1 MSFRKY
7 AKYKASG
14 VEWLGDIPA
23 GWTTQKLKYV
33 ARVQPSNVDKKSKEN
48 EKEVLLCNYTD
59 VYYNEEITA
68 DLPFMKATASDVQ
81 IRKFTL
87 KRGDTIITKD
97 SEDPNDIAVP
107 AYVPRDLDGVVCGYH
122 LALLRPE
129 NGTCGGY
136 LKRVMDSQYARSF
149 FATRANGI
157 TRYGLVTYAISNFI
171 LPFPPLKEQK
181 RIAAFLDKE
190 TAKMDALIDKQEQL
204 ITLLREKRQAM
215 ISHAVTKGLNR
226 NVKMKESGITWLGEV
241 PAHWEVK
248 KIKHILLTKK
258 GSIKTGPFGSQLTT
272 RDMEGTDIKV
282 INQRNVIDNDFDFGD
297 NFINHEKYIELRAF
311 TIFPGDILITTRGTI
326 GRTAIFPNKN
336 GTSILHPCLMRLQVD
351 EKYWLKELIALIIHG
366 SGYFL
371 EQLKILSNATT
382 IDVIYSE
389 TLKNVTIALPPT
401 REEQKQIIAFLDK
414 ETTKIDTLIE
424 KCETAIELL
433 KERRTALISAAV
445 TGKIDVRRAI

>member
-7 AKYKASG
+7 AEYKESG
-14 VEWLGDIPA
+14 VAWLGEIPT

-48 EKEVLLCNYTD
+48 EEKVLLCNYTD

-87 KRGDTIITKD
+87 KSGDTIITKD

-107 AYVPRDLDGVVCGYH
+107 AYVPQDLEGVVCGYH

-136 LKRVMDSQYARSF
+136 LKRVMDTHYARSF

-157 TRYGLVTYAISNFI
+157 TRYGLGIYAISNFI
-171 LPFPPLKEQK
+171 LPFPPLEEQK
-181 RIAAFLDKE
+181 QIVAFLDKE
-190 TAKMDALIDKQEQL
+190 TTKIDALVEKQEQL
-204 ITLLREKRQAM
+204 ITLLREKRQAI
-215 ISHAVTKGLNR
+215 ISHAVTRGLNP
-226 NVKMKESGITWLGEV
+226 NVKMKDSGIEWLGEV
-241 PAHWEVK
+241 PEHWEVSLLKWRYQVTLGKMLKSKQTAPDETEAPYLRAANIQWRGVDTSDVKRMWFSPDEK
-248 KIKHILLTKK
+248 KKLQLCKGDLLVSEGGDVGRSALWNEEIEDCYIQNSINRIRARENADTRFLYYWMYFIKHVGYI
-258 GSIKTGPFGSQLTT
+258 
-272 RDMEGTDIKV
+272 DMIC
-282 INQRNVIDNDFDFGD
+282 
-297 NFINHEKYIELRAF
+297 
-311 TIFPGDILITTRGTI
+311 
-326 GRTAIFPNKN
+326 NK
-336 GTSILHPCLMRLQVD
+336 
-351 EKYWLKELIALIIHG
+351 A
-366 SGYFL
+366 
-371 EQLKILSNATT
+371 
-382 IDVIYSE
+382 
-389 TLKNVTIALPPT
+389 TIAHFTVEKVGATPCVYPPL
-401 REEQKQIIAFLDK
+401 EEQKKIVAFLNK

-445 TGKIDVRRAI
+445 TGKIDVRNAI